1 VSMPDKSAAP
11 AILLLGTGHWSN
23 PGKDYKT
30 VEFDDML
37 APARQREIAVTLERL
52 VVFAPTKVAL
62 EIMPE
67 QADAWNEEY
76 RSFRDG
82 RFRLTADER
91 HQLGFRLAAML
102 GHERIHGVDWH
113 DLSRPIG
120 WDRAIAYAREHDQ
133 LDRIPFFTQLEQET
147 DADRAAERERL
158 RRMSVRDQL
167 LETNDPARM
176 AESHRVYMDLAQ
188 IGHEGEN
195 VGAEVVLRWYER
207 NIMIFANIA
216 RLAMTSADRVLVVI
230 GGGHLPLLAH
240 FIDGAGRFD
249 LVPARRYLA

>member
-1 VSMPDKSAAP
+1 MPTPGQTPAP

-37 APARQREIAVTLERL
+37 APARQREIAGIIERL
-52 VVFAPTKVAL
+52 IGFAPTKVAI

-67 QADAWNEEY
+67 QADDWNEDY
-76 RSFRDG
+76 RRFRDG
-82 RFRLTADER
+82 RFRLTVNER
-91 HQLGFRLAAML
+91 HQLGFRLAAMV

-120 WDRAIAYAREHDQ
+120 WDRAIAYAREHGQ
-133 LDRIPFFTQLEQET
+133 LDRIPFFTQLERET
-147 DADRAAERERL
+147 DADRAAERDRL
-158 RRMSVRDQL
+158 RRMSIRDQL
-167 LETNDPARM
+167 LETNDPETM

-188 IGHEGEN
+188 VGDDGQN

-216 RLAMTSADRVLVVI
+216 RLATASADRVLVVI
-230 GGGHLPLLAH
+230 GGGHLPLLTH
-240 FIDGAGRFD
+240 FLDGAGRFD
-249 LVPARRYLA
+249 VVPARRYLA